1 MSQNVAES
9 WQPAPVDD
17 KKKEKSKLQWGS
29 FGLKSPR
36 NNFPNDSAPY

>member
-17 KKKEKSKLQWGS
+17 KEKSKLQLGS